1 MKRLPNVKQLKFLFW
16 LAPMFIV
23 AGLTAGIVAGTWD
36 AVPLLLI
43 LVGVAIALSWLILE
57 SRGGLWRKRSAQA
70 GTNVLISTVAMV
82 VILGVINF
90 LGVRYVQQFDLTENQ
105 QFTLAPQSQQV
116 AANLAEPIN
125 LVIFSPQPTP
135 DAERLLENYQRTND
149 RIQYEYIDPQANPIV
164 AQQVGVQ
171 TPGEVYLE
179 QGSGDDVRRQ
189 YIQTITP
196 QQPLSEQLITNAI
209 ARLGNPRTPKVYI
222 TQGHG
227 ERTLTAGRGGL
238 SEAIGRLEDENYI
251 VEPLQFTEDGQV
263 PTDADVVIV
272 PGPKQDFLDAEIEA
286 IANYTETDG
295 GLLLLLD
302 PTTEPGF
309 TDLLENWGVGLS
321 PQAVILD
328 PDGEA
333 VGLGPAAPLI
343 TRYGPHPI
351 TEQLN
356 GMSYYPVAQPLSL
369 EEAPG
374 VEATPFLLTG
384 EFAQVQQI
392 DDTGNINVNPEP
404 ERQGTLA
411 VGIALSRPAAT
422 TGASTEEPTEE
433 SIEAPTP
440 ETSESS
446 GAEET
451 SSESRL
457 VVIGNSAFAT
467 DGLFSQVLNGD
478 VFLNSVAWLSD
489 QEGGG
494 LAIRPRE
501 ATNRRIVLTLTQQAL
516 LGVASILI
524 VPIAAFAVAIAL
536 WLKRR

>member
-1 MKRLPNVKQLKFLFW
+1 MKRLPTVKQLKFLFW

-23 AGLTAGIVAGTWD
+23 AGLTAGVVAGTWD
-36 AVPLLLI
+36 TVPLLLI
-43 LVGVAIALSWLILE
+43 LIGVAIALAWLILE
-57 SRGGLWRKRSAQA
+57 TRGGLWRKRSTQA
-70 GTNVLISTVAMV
+70 STNVLISTVAMV

-90 LGVRYVQQFDLTENQ
+90 LGVRYSQQFDLTENQ

-116 AANLAEPIN
+116 AATLDEPIN
-125 LVIFSPQPTP
+125 LVIFSPQLSPN
-135 DAERLLENYQRTND
+135 AERLLKNYQRTND
-149 RIQYEYIDPQANPIV
+149 RIQYTSIDPQANPIL
-164 AQQVGVQ
+164 AQQIGVQ

-179 QGSGDDVRRQ
+179 QGSDENVQRR

-209 ARLGNPRTPKVYI
+209 AQLGNPRTPKVYI

-227 ERTLTAGRGGL
+227 ERTLTAGQGGL
-238 SEAIGRLEDENYI
+238 SEAIGRLEDDNYR
-251 VEPLQFTEDGQV
+251 VEPLQLTAEGQV

-272 PGPKQDFLDAEIEA
+272 PGPKQAFLDAEIEA
-286 IANYTETDG
+286 IANYSETDG

-309 TDLLENWGVGLS
+309 TDLIERWGIGLS

-328 PDGEA
+328 PEGEA

-343 TRYGPHPI
+343 TRYGSHPI

-369 EEAPG
+369 EEVPG

-392 DDTGNINVNPEP
+392 DETGNIDVNPEP

-411 VGIALSRPAAT
+411 VGIALSRPAET
-422 TGASTEEPTEE
+422 MNESTNEPDDE
-433 SIEAPTP
+433 PTP
-440 ETSESS
+440 ETSAPSD
-446 GAEET
+446 AEEA
-451 SSESRL
+451 SPESRL

-478 VFLNSVAWLSD
+478 VFLNSVAWLSN
-489 QEGGG
+489 QEDSG

-516 LGVASILI
+516 LGAASILI